1 MGGRDVQEQ
10 QPTRAQEPA
19 DVAPAPGESRFR
31 SLWNI
36 GCKATDVRA
45 ESEDLQRLG
54 ARLRLHE
61 TLPGAAGPVE
71 YAILEFGGTR
81 VLFTPDPVFSGA
93 VNHELHPGLTHA
105 VFEVN
110 DHDAACAAALAA
122 GARQLTAARVFEA
135 GFGKRRAA
143 FFQSPGG
150 LVFEA
155 LKIIEARI

>member
-1 MGGRDVQEQ
+1 MGGRDVQDQ

-19 DVAPAPGESRFR
+19 DMAPADLKPAESRFR

-36 GCKATDVRA
+36 GCKAT
-45 ESEDLQRLG
+45 EFLQRLG

-61 TLPGAAGPVE
+61 TLPAVSGPIE

-93 VNHELHPGLTHA
+93 VDHELPPGLTHA
-105 VFEVN
+105 VFEVD
-110 DHDAACAAALAA
+110 DHDAACAAALRA
-122 GARQLTAARVFEA
+122 GARQLTQARVFEA
-135 GFGKRRAA
+135 GFGKRQVA

>member
-1 MGGRDVQEQ
+1 MSGRE
-10 QPTRAQEPA
+10 
-19 DVAPAPGESRFR
+19 RFGP
-31 SLWNI
+31 LWNI
-36 GCKATDVRA
+36 GCKAPDVKA
-45 ESEDLQRLG
+45 EADFLQRLG
-54 ARLRLHE
+54 GTLRLHE

-93 VNHELHPGLTHA
+93 LDHELHPGLTHA
-105 VFEVN
+105 VFEVE
-110 DHDAACAAALAA
+110 DHAAACAAALRA
-122 GARQLTAARVFEA
+122 GARQLTEARVFEA
-135 GFGKRRAA
+135 GFGKRRVA

>member
-1 MGGRDVQEQ
+1 MQD
-10 QPTRAQEPA
+10 QPTRAQQPA
-19 DVAPAPGESRFR
+19 DMTPADLAPAESPFR

-45 ESEDLQRLG
+45 ESEFLQRLG

-93 VNHELHPGLTHA
+93 VDHELHPGLTHA
-105 VFEVN
+105 VFEVD
-110 DHDAACAAALAA
+110 DHDAACAAALRA
-122 GARQLTAARVFEA
+122 GARQLTETRVFEA
-135 GFGKRRAA
+135 GFGKRRVA

-155 LKIIEARI
+155 LKIIEGRI